1 APRRRV
7 LPDPLPVPLARAP
20 SEPHRRRGEARLDRG
35 RPGLSSHAARSGA
48 ARADRGRPLLRT
60 AHRDDRPRDPR
71 RSAAAAGPPGRL
83 FRSVGLAAAHAL
95 GGRPPPRLPSD
106 DQSTIVLGM
115 PTAGISDRERPAYA
129 LLRHILAGFDERL
142 YDEIREKR
150 GYAYWIRAEGL
161 EFSAA
166 GAFGISTGAKEKY
179 FPEIEEIVRK
189 ELSRIATAPVSPEE
203 LARAVRYMRTE
214 EARSDETNAG
224 RVAVIAGDMVDGT
237 PLRTFDERVAR
248 LAAVTPEQIRQL
260 ARRLFEGKRL
270 AVVT

>member
-1 APRRRV
+1 EVPAGNAEAAVRLVLETFLSPRFDPPDLAKEKTLLSGTLATERDDPKTLLDDAFFRTLFPSHSLARLASLTDAEVKLVSIEAVRALQPTRPDPARLALMVVGHCSALRIEAIGREILGALPPPPAGRVASFGPLVSPPPTLSADVHRRV
-7 LPDPLPVPLARAP
+7 
-20 SEPHRRRGEARLDRG
+20 SHRTTQ
-35 RPGLSSHAARSGA
+35 P
-48 ARADRGRPLLRT
+48 
-60 AHRDDRPRDPR
+60 
-71 RSAAAAGPPGRL
+71 
-83 FRSVGLAAAHAL
+83 
-95 GGRPPPRLPSD
+95 
-106 DQSTIVLGM
+106 TIVLGM

-214 EARSDETNAG
+214 EARSD
-224 RVAVIAGDMVDGT
+224 
-237 PLRTFDERVAR
+237 
-248 LAAVTPEQIRQL
+248 
-260 ARRLFEGKRL
+260 
-270 AVVT
+270 